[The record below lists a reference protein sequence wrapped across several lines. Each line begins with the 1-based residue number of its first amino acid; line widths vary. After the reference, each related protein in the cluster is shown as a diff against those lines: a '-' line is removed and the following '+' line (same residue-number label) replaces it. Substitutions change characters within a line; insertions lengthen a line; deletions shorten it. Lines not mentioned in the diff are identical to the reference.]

1 MADKICPYNHSHNR
15 QISHEHLFRIKQCI
29 RLCRGKQRLVR
40 TIMTKKGSESIRD
53 FVIYINIYSGMQL
66 GPKGIDRVLTD
77 KREISEVSPVEASA
91 EE

>member
-1 MADKICPYNHSHNR
+1 
-15 QISHEHLFRIKQCI
+15 
-29 RLCRGKQRLVR
+29 
-40 TIMTKKGSESIRD
+40 MTKKGSESIRD